1 MFINLKIPSKESIRF
16 IKREQMWG
24 MKSDLTQSNITVL
37 ATRENLE
44 NTLNLLDSEEKEFK
58 NIKQVVPNFYVGRL
72 DYIKCVFITNEF
84 CVGNYC
90 DCCGKSLNIFNR
102 DKEINSLCKDCN
114 SSKYILIYLENY
126 KNNFYRMEHI
136 NLEYFE

>member
-1 MFINLKIPSKESIRF
+1 MLINLKIPSKESIRF
-16 IKREQMWG
+16 IKREQMWS
-24 MKSDLTQSNITVL
+24 MKSDLTESNITVL

-44 NTLNLLDSEEKEFK
+44 NTLNLLDNEEKEFK

-72 DYIKCVFITNEF
+72 DGIKCVFITNEF

-90 DCCGKSLNIFNR
+90 DCCGKPLNIFNR
-102 DKEINSLCKDCN
+102 DEEINSLCKECN
-114 SSKYILIYLENY
+114 FSKYNSVCLENY
-126 KNNFYRMEHI
+126 KTNFYPMEHI

>member
-1 MFINLKIPSKESIRF
+1 MFTNLKIPSKESIRF

-72 DYIKCVFITNEF
+72 DWIKCVFIINKF

-90 DCCGKSLNIFNR
+90 DCCGKPLNIFNR
-102 DKEINSLCKDCN
+102 DEEINSLCKDCN
-114 SSKYILIYLENY
+114 SLKYNSVYLNEY
-126 KNNFYRMEHI
+126 KNNFYSMEHI